1 MEKLVN
7 SRFLPLLVT
16 GGALLALL
24 WLPPAA
30 AHQPTANGGEFQVY
44 LPLAVQLDTKFNL
57 IRPPTVAPTTTPEVT
72 ATATVTATPL
82 PPTATAS
89 PSATAIPPTATPVPT
104 SEPETGT
111 IRGRYTENGEPLP
124 AGYGADGLPQ
134 IELQRCAGGE
144 CEVVANTISQEGGIL
159 EFVNPPALEPGQA
172 YQVVWANEPGL
183 SYDGFLHRWW
193 SRRITT
199 FGDGSDV
206 DLGDMEVGNL
216 VLTDICHD
224 CGQSLPI
231 TFKWDTRPPQSEV
244 YRWSLFRACGNY
256 AERPNAYRTESLGH
270 RGQYTLN
277 TPPRGFRLDEKYCWF
292 IQIEDSQ
299 RGTGWSYYDWRVTF
313 LSTH

>member
-1 MEKLVN
+1 MEHTVN
-7 SRFLPLLVT
+7 ARILPLPLLAV
-16 GGALLALL
+16 ALLVLL
-24 WLPPAA
+24 WLPRTAA
-30 AHQPTANGGEFQVY
+30 QPRTTDAHEVRVY
-44 LPLAVQLDTKFNL
+44 LPLAAPAAVLSDL
-57 IRPPTVAPTTTPEVT
+57 PRPPTAAATTEPP
-72 ATATVTATPL
+72 ATVTAAITKTPL
-82 PPTATAS
+82 PPTATDE
-89 PSATAIPPTATPVPT
+89 PTATPTETSAPT
-104 SEPETGT
+104 EEPATGT

-124 AGYGADGLPQ
+124 AGYGADGFPQ
-134 IELQRCAGGE
+134 IELQRCAGGG
-144 CEVVANTISQEGGIL
+144 CETVARTISQEGGL
-159 EFVNPPALEPGQA
+159 LAFENPPALEPGQA

-193 SRRITT
+193 SRRITS

-206 DLGDMEVGNL
+206 DLGAMEVGNL

-231 TFKWDTRPPQSEV
+231 TFKWRTRPPREEV
-244 YRWSLFRACGNY
+244 YRWSLFRACGDY

-277 TPPRGFRLDEKYCWF
+277 APPRGFRLDEKYCWF

-313 LSTH
+313 LSVH